1 MMEQIEIKIG
11 EQIFE
16 VFVAQTDEEK
26 ERGLQNVV
34 EMDSNEGMLFD
45 YSLEPETDLSF
56 WMVNTE
62 IPLDVIFIGIENSVL
77 SVHKGIPQSEEYMT
91 EEGPVKYVL
100 EVNQNSGIKVGDIL
114 TFTDE
119 QESEEPEEVSE
130 ETSNTMQVIGSDGQV
145 QMEIEGG
152 ERIFSIPNTKRL
164 VELAK
169 KAYESKSDEDYK
181 KLGKTVFKFLHTQD
195 TNEPDYVETE
205 D

>member
-1 MMEQIEIKIG
+1 MMEQIKVKIG
-11 EQIFE
+11 EQIFK

-26 ERGLQNVV
+26 ESGLQNVV

-56 WMVNTE
+56 WMVDTE

-77 SVHKGIPQSEEYMT
+77 SVHKGLPQSEEYMT

-114 TFTDE
+114 TFMNE
-119 QESEEPEEVSE
+119 QESEESEEVSA

-152 ERIFSIPNTKRL
+152 ERIFSIPNTKKL

-181 KLGKTVFKFLHTQD
+181 KLGKTVFEFLHTQD
-195 TNEPDYVETE
+195 TNEPDYVETKE
-205 D
+205 

>member
-1 MMEQIEIKIG
+1 MMEQIKVKIG
-11 EQIFE
+11 EQIFK

-56 WMVNTE
+56 WMVDTE

-77 SVHKGIPQSEEYMT
+77 SVHKGLPQSEEYMT

-114 TFTDE
+114 TFMNE
-119 QESEEPEEVSE
+119 QESEESEEVSA

-152 ERIFSIPNTKRL
+152 ERIFSIPNTKKL

-181 KLGKTVFKFLHTQD
+181 KLGKTVFEFLHTQD
-195 TNEPDYVETE
+195 TNEPDYVETKE
-205 D
+205 

>member
-1 MMEQIEIKIG
+1 MEQIEIKIG

-34 EMDSNEGMLFD
+34 EMESNEGMLFD
-45 YSLEPETDLSF
+45 YSLEPETNLSF
-56 WMVNTE
+56 WMVDTE
-62 IPLDVIFIGIENSVL
+62 IPLDVIFIGMENSVL
-77 SVHKGIPQSEEYMT
+77 SVHKGTPQSEEYMT

-114 TFTDE
+114 TFMDE

>member
-1 MMEQIEIKIG
+1 MEQIEVKIG

-45 YSLEPETDLSF
+45 YSLEPEANLSF
-56 WMVNTE
+56 WMVDTE
-62 IPLDVIFIGIENSVL
+62 IPLDVIFIGVENSVL

-114 TFTDE
+114 TFMDE

-130 ETSNTMQVIGSDGQV
+130 KTSNTMQVIGSDGQV